1 MNTKKAKLTFHGGAG
16 TVTGAN
22 FLLETDETK
31 MLVDCGMFQGE
42 DFSDKKNHDP
52 FPYNPNEIDVLFI
65 THAHIDHT
73 GRVPKL
79 VKEGFNGLI
88 YSTPGTKELAEA
100 MLSDSVRVFERKQRE
115 DGTKPLYEKKDAE
128 KALSLWKTVP
138 YHTPTHMENG
148 FCFSFSDAG
157 HILGSSIIELSYSQ
171 KENKGSGR
179 KIVFTGDLGNS
190 PAPLLRDTE
199 FVTDATYL
207 VMESVYGDRNHESV
221 KDRVTIL
228 EDIIENTI
236 KQGGALMIPAFS
248 IERTQILLYEI
259 NNLVEEGRIPEVP
272 VFLDSPLAIKI
283 TEVYKNRIKNFNPEV
298 QEEIQSGDDIFNFP
312 RLKFTERS
320 EDSKRIASTP
330 NPKIIIAGS
339 GMSNGGRI
347 LFHEKRYLPDPK
359 STLLL
364 VGYQAVGSL
373 GRKIQDGAKKVT
385 IMDEEVPVKASV
397 VNISGF
403 SAHKD
408 SDGLFGFVEA
418 SEGTLE
424 NVFVTMGEEKS
435 SIFMVQKIRDNL
447 GVQARSPKQGEK
459 FDIEL

>member
-1 MNTKKAKLTFHGGAG
+1 MNLKKAKLTFHGGAG

-31 MLVDCGMFQGE
+31 MLVDCGLFQGE
-42 DFSDKKNHDP
+42 DFSDKRNHKP
-52 FPYNPNEIDVLFI
+52 FPYNPNEIDILFV

-73 GRVPKL
+73 GRIPKL
-79 VKEGFNGLI
+79 VKEGFKGVI

-100 MLSDSVRVFERKQRE
+100 MLLDSVRVFERKKRE
-115 DGTKPLYEKKDAE
+115 EKIMPLYERKDVE
-128 KALSLWKTVP
+128 RSLSLWKTVP
-138 YHTPTHMENG
+138 YHTKTYLENG
-148 FCFSFSDAG
+148 FCFYFKDAG

-171 KENKGSGR
+171 KGSKGSGR

-207 VMESVYGDRNHESV
+207 VMESVYGDRKHESI
-221 KDRVTIL
+221 KERTAIL

-236 KQGGALMIPAFS
+236 KAGGVLMIPAFS
-248 IERTQILLYEI
+248 IERTQTLLYEI

-272 VFLDSPLAIKI
+272 VFLDSPLAIEITKI
-283 TEVYKNRIKNFNPEV
+283 YKSRIKNFNSGV
-298 QEEIQSGDDIFNFP
+298 RDEIQSGDDIFNFP
-312 RLKFTERS
+312 RLKFTKRS
-320 EDSKRIASTP
+320 EDSKKIANIP

-347 LFHEKRYLPDPK
+347 LFHEKMYLPDPK

-364 VGYQAVGSL
+364 IGYQAAGSL
-373 GRKIQDGAKKVT
+373 GRKLQDGAKKVT
-385 IMDEEVPVKASV
+385 IMGEEVPVKALV
-397 VNISGF
+397 VSLSGF
-403 SAHKD
+403 SAHRD
-408 SDGLFGFVEA
+408 SEGLFDFVQH
-418 SEGTLE
+418 SVGTLK
-424 NVFVTMGEEKS
+424 NVFVAMGEEKS
-435 SIFMVQKIRDNL
+435 SIFMVQKIRDYL
-447 GVQARSPKQGEK
+447 GVQSMSPKQGEQ